1 MKTKYVKLFESL
13 FSEVT
18 EASQVGLNQEVKF
31 AFNFESGRYQASE
44 IQPNQVEVLKS
55 DLKPVLGELLIPK
68 HMNGKTIIELTASTS
83 TLRLT
88 PQLVQKLQ
96 SEGYTGQGQN
106 DPSGNALLC
115 EARLTTME
123 KLITN
128 ILAESLKTTPQGL
141 LTKVEFRKVLKPNQG
156 SGNTPE
162 ERKQWQYISMK
173 LVQTGTPIPE
183 AIKVPCGLRDRLFN
197 GKMGT
202 SETNYAGYSAD
213 LVLTIP
219 AGNTITISFNS
230 LHIPDMFYVK
240 YKDVEFL
247 SAFQGSAAL
256 ASKLSAVPDLEEKIN
271 AELRALGSAK
281 TVRELQP
288 NAINQDGTWNVVKG
302 QYQRAEEGAY
312 AVTVTKGWENDSFKI
327 RVFSPLEATRF
338 SISTTCSE
346 NAPNLLTQ
354 KGKV

>member
-44 IQPNQVEVLKS
+44 IPPNQIEVLKS
-55 DLKPVLGELLIPK
+55 DLKPVLAELLIPK
-68 HMNGKTIIELTASTS
+68 YMNGKTIIELTASTS

-115 EARLTTME
+115 EARLATME

-141 LTKVEFRKVLKPNQG
+141 LTKVEFKKILKPNQG

-162 ERKQWQYISMK
+162 ERKKWQYISMK
-173 LVQTGTPIPE
+173 LIQTGTPIPE
-183 AIKVPCGLRDRLFN
+183 ALKVPCGLRNRLFN
-197 GKMGT
+197 GRRGT
-202 SETNYAGYSAD
+202 AENNYVGYSAD
-213 LVLTIP
+213 LILTIP
-219 AGNTITISFNS
+219 AGNTITIYFDSFN
-230 LHIPDMFYVK
+230 IPDMFYVK
-240 YKDVEFL
+240 YKDTEFL
-247 SAFQGSAAL
+247 SPFQGSIAL
-256 ASKLSAVPDLEEKIN
+256 AHQLSFVPYLEEKIN
-271 AELRALGSAK
+271 AELRSLGSTK

-288 NAINQDGTWNVVKG
+288 NAINQNGKWNVVKG
-302 QYQRAEEGAY
+302 RTQGSQEGVY
-312 AVTVTKGWENDSFKI
+312 SITVTKGWENDSFKI
-327 RVFSPLEATRF
+327 RVFAPLESTQF
-338 SISTTCSE
+338 SISTICS
-346 NAPNLLTQ
+346 
-354 KGKV
+354 K

>member
-1 MKTKYVKLFESL
+1 MKTKYIKLFESL
-13 FSEVT
+13 FSEVSET
-18 EASQVGLNQEVKF
+18 SQVGLNQEVKF
-31 AFNFESGRYQASE
+31 AFNFESGRYQESE
-44 IQPNQVEVLKS
+44 IPPNQLEILKN
-55 DLKPVLGELLIPK
+55 DLKPVIAELAIPK
-68 HMNGKTIIELTASTS
+68 YMNGKTVIVLVASTS

-88 PQLVQKLQ
+88 PQLLQKLQ

-115 EARLTTME
+115 EARLVTME
-123 KLITN
+123 KLITS
-128 ILAESLKTTPQGL
+128 ILSESLKTTPTGL

-197 GKMGT
+197 GKIGT
-202 SETNYAGYSAD
+202 AENNYAGYSAD
-213 LVLTIP
+213 LILTIP
-219 AGNTITISFNS
+219 AGNTITISFNA

-247 SAFQGSAAL
+247 SSFQGSQT
-256 ASKLSAVPDLEEKIN
+256 LSAKLAAIPDLEQKIN
-271 AELRALGSAK
+271 AELKALGSVK

-288 NAINQDGTWNVVKG
+288 TAITQDGKWNVVKG
-302 QYQRAEEGAY
+302 QYQRADGGIY
-312 AVTVTKGWENDSFKI
+312 SVTVNKGWENDSFKV

-338 SISTTCSE
+338 SISTTCSVGD
-346 NAPNLLTQ
+346 PTLLPQ
-354 KGKV
+354 KS

>member
-1 MKTKYVKLFESL
+1 MQTKYIKLFESL
-13 FSEVT
+13 FSEAA
-18 EASQVGLNQEVKF
+18 EAPQMGLNQEVRF
-31 AFNFESGRYQASE
+31 TFNFESGRYLESE
-44 IQPNQVEVLKS
+44 ITPADIEKLRA
-55 DLKPVLGELLIPK
+55 DLKPVVAELLVPK
-68 HMNGKTIIELTASTS
+68 YMNGKTIIELTASTS

-247 SAFQGSAAL
+247 SAFQGSATL

-302 QYQRAEEGAY
+302 QYQRAEEGVY
-312 AVTVTKGWENDSFKI
+312 AVTVTKGLENDSFKI
-327 RVFSPLEATRF
+327 RVFSPLKATKF

-346 NAPNLLTQ
+346 NAPNLLAQ